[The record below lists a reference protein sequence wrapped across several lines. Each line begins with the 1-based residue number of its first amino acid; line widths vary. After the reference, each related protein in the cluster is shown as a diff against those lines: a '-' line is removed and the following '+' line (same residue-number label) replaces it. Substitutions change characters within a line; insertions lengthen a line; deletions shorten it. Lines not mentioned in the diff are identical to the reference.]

1 MHAELGSQDWTHTS
15 AHRPAISTRYLCL
28 RRYSLRHRSDSD
40 PTKLIEM
47 VLCICLPSHRHLQFV
62 SAVSVA
68 WCFLIQLD
76 VNSKERAR
84 LLGIMHLTVIKM
96 FPWSFTEKQNC
107 CPLSD
112 VHTFH
117 TCNMSKV
124 ILWLNPGKNAKN
136 AWLEAYFSSKNTTW
150 LINCSTWRRLFN
162 MKCIF
167 FSSRPKTCVRIY
179 VFFGFRHQFD
189 WLH

>member
-1 MHAELGSQDWTHTS
+1 MQ
-15 AHRPAISTRYLCL
+15 
-28 RRYSLRHRSDSD
+28 SDSD
-40 PTKLIEM
+40 ATKLTGR
-47 VLCICLPSHRHLQFV
+47 VPCICSPNHHHLQFV
-62 SAVSVA
+62 SVVSVIQ
-68 WCFLIQLD
+68 CFLIQLD
-76 VNSKERAR
+76 VNSKEKGQTSWDTAFDGDKNVSME
-84 LLGIMHLTVIKM
+84 LLQQNK
-96 FPWSFTEKQNC
+96 NC

-150 LINCSTWRRLFN
+150 RINCGTWKRLFN
-162 MKCIF
+162 MKWFFF
-167 FSSRPKTCVRIY
+167 FSSRPKTCVWIY
-179 VFFGFRHQFD
+179 VFFGLRHQFD